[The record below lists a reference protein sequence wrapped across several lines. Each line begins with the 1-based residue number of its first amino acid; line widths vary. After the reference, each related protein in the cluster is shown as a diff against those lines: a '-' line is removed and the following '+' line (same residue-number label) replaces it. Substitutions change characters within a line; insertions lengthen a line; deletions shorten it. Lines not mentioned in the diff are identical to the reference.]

1 MRSKVMVAIACGAV
15 LALGACNGS
24 GKDRIFQS
32 TLDAERAKTAAEK
45 ARADAAETALSALRA
60 SLATAQEALA
70 AGTAAQQRTQA
81 RALVADARE
90 DLAQVRR
97 ALAAQPQSAARTA
110 AETALTAVGTALEQT
125 AEALQATD
133 GAMASGAGLVQ
144 LASMHTSLDRAQ
156 SALNDAQARL
166 KEALAA
172 GPDTALRSLLTQAQA
187 TLSTAQLSLLPLLRE
202 DLADVRRQASDAEAE
217 LADAEGDAA
226 TQRARADTAEAELAR
241 LTLTFGKDLGRDGRE
256 ASRSA
261 PADDAAIVLTPR
273 RAGVE
278 WRANTGFDATS
289 PSWGIRI
296 RYTVTDYG
304 SAGTARLAIE
314 QDAVPW
320 TATAGMVIPG
330 ASGTPSTTEFPGR
343 GEVFRGIGY
352 NHREF
357 TLPRQGSYGPT
368 SDGTAANAISRI
380 GSGTGL
386 RGNLRGHAI
395 SSFQY
400 DADSGL
406 IMKFGALPPDQRP
419 EGAPAGSEGSLIFGD
434 LEALTATGRYNCG
447 PSGDSA
453 CDEAGTRD
461 LTVSFGAP
469 SRDPTG
475 DPAYHWTVDVPDP
488 RLTIAAGATAT
499 AANPATLADP
509 DGVVGRYQALLSNH
523 AGVDDK
529 GTAAAGDDSERYL
542 RYAAYGL
549 FQFIDYQT
557 RDDRVGRMQTFHYGF
572 DAFGA
577 HNRLPAATADSIA
590 ATFKGRTMAW
600 LATTHGSGVVGG
612 LHRMRGNVT
621 LHTCIG
627 GSGCQASDF
636 TAPTDAAKPTVANDF
651 TGAIHDLEITLPGGA
666 WGSGGTAAHPSGY
679 YAFLGDI
686 LLDGDITANGAFS
699 GRAVPDTDISDSRRT
714 ASDGGTRTAGA
725 DTHGYTIR
733 EQVGGNRGLAM
744 NQFWNHGQVEGA
756 FYGPAD
762 ALEAAG
768 TWWLPAVGSDIVNN
782 GVLGMVGSFGA
793 AACPADASN
802 C

>member
-1 MRSKVMVAIACGAV
+1 MRRALPLC
-15 LALGACNGS
+15 LALAATLALAACSGS
-24 GKDRIFQS
+24 TKYVRVGDPAA
-32 TLDAERAKTAAEK
+32 DARAAAAE
-45 ARADAAETALSALRA
+45 AALAAANATLEDLRA
-60 SLATAQEALA
+60 SLERVALTS
-70 AGTAAQQRTQA
+70 GDTQAQQRA
-81 RALVADARE
+81 AAGAAVADAQK
-90 DLAQVRR
+90 DLAEARR
-97 ALAAQPQSAARTA
+97 ALAAQPPPQSAARMA
-110 AETALTAVGTALEQT
+110 ADAALAAVGTALTRT
-125 AEALQATD
+125 AEALADTD
-133 GAMASGAGLVQ
+133 SAMVPGAGLI
-144 LASMHTSLDRAQ
+144 AFANMHTSLDRAQ
-156 SALNDAQARL
+156 SALDDAQDKL

-172 GPDTALRSLLTQAQA
+172 EPDAALRSLLAQAQG
-187 TLSTAQLSLLPLLRE
+187 TLTTAQVALLPLLRE
-202 DLADVRRQASDAEAE
+202 DLADIRRRASD
-217 LADAEGDAA
+217 
-226 TQRARADTAEAELAR
+226 AEAELAR
-241 LTLTFGKDLGRDGRE
+241 LTLAFGKDLGRDGRE

-278 WRANTGFDATS
+278 WTANAGFDATS
-289 PSWGIRI
+289 PSWGTRI

-304 SAGTARLAIE
+304 SAGTARLAIR

-320 TATAGMVIPG
+320 TAAAGMVIPG
-330 ASGTPSTTEFPGR
+330 ASGDPATVEFPGR
-343 GEVFRGIGY
+343 GQVFRGIGY
-352 NHREF
+352 GHREF
-357 TLPRQGSYGPT
+357 TLPRQGSYGPA
-368 SDGTAANAISRI
+368 SDGTAANAIPRI
-380 GSGTGL
+380 GTPPRTGL
-386 RGNLRGHAI
+386 RANLRGHAI

-400 DADSGL
+400 RQDGGL
-406 IMKFGALPPDQRP
+406 TMKFGALPPDRRP
-419 EGAPAGSEGSLIFGD
+419 AGAPAGSEGSLIYGD

-447 PSGDSA
+447 PSGDQA

-499 AANPATLADP
+499 AANPATPADP
-509 DGVVGRYQALLSNH
+509 DGIIGRYQALLSNH

-529 GTAAAGDDSERYL
+529 GTAAAADDSERYL

-557 RDDRVGRMQTFHYGF
+557 TDDRVGRMQTFHYGF

-577 HNRLPAATADSIA
+577 HNPLPAATANSIA

-612 LHRMRGNVT
+612 LERMRGNVT
-621 LHTCIG
+621 LHACIG
-627 GSGCQASDF
+627 GSGCQASAF
-636 TAPTDAAKPTVANDF
+636 TAPTGAATPTAANGF
-651 TGAIHDLEITLPGGA
+651 NGAIHDLEIALRGGA
-666 WGSGGTAAHPSGY
+666 WGSGGTAAHPSGR

-686 LLDGDITANGAFS
+686 LLDGTIDSAGAFS
-699 GRAVPDTDISDSRRT
+699 GRAVPDSAISDSQRS
-714 ASDGGTRTAGA
+714 ASDGGTRTAGP

-733 EQVGGNRGLAM
+733 EQVGGNAGQRM
-744 NQFWNHGQVEGA
+744 DQYWNHGGVEGT

-768 TWWLPAVGSDIVNN
+768 TWWLPVVGSDISK

-793 AACPADASN
+793 VACPADASD

>member
-1 MRSKVMVAIACGAV
+1 MTASKHFLV
-15 LALGACNGS
+15 LACAALLTLGACTGTKHVRT
-24 GKDRIFQS
+24 GDPAALK
-32 TLDAERAKTAAEK
+32 AAE
-45 ARADAAETALSALRA
+45 ARANA
-60 SLATAQEALA
+60 LATALAALRTSLAGTQAALA
-70 AGTAAQQRTQA
+70 EDNSLNKVREGLGTIQKNLDNLQNELADQPASGANTAITQA
-81 RALVADARE
+81 VAAVE
-90 DLAQVRR
+90 
-97 ALAAQPQSAARTA
+97 
-110 AETALTAVGTALEQT
+110 TAVGAVDAVLE
-125 AEALQATD
+125 ANA
-133 GAMASGAGLVQ
+133 GMMSGGVVSFAD
-144 LASMHTSLDRAQ
+144 MHASLDRAQ
-156 SALNDAQARL
+156 EALNTAHSALTTALGRDDLSDAQRL
-166 KEALAA
+166 TLA
-172 GPDTALRSLLTQAQA
+172 QAQGW
-187 TLSTAQLSLLPLLRE
+187 LSTAQISLIPHLE
-202 DLADVRRQASDAEAE
+202 QE
-217 LADAEGDAA
+217 LADAETERDAA
-226 TQRARADTAEAELAR
+226 RAEVDS
-241 LTLTFGKDLGRDGRE
+241 LTMRFGKDLAIDGRE
-256 ASRSA
+256 ASRLA
-261 PADDAAIVLTPR
+261 PDPKARISLTPR

-278 WRANTGFDATS
+278 WTADAGFVATD
-289 PSWGIRI
+289 PSWGTRI
-296 RYTVTDYG
+296 RYTITNY
-304 SAGTARLAIE
+304 GTASTATRLAIK
-314 QDAVPW
+314 QAAVPYA
-320 TATAGMVIPG
+320 ATAGMVIPG

-368 SDGTAANAISRI
+368 SDDTPIAANAIPRI

-406 IMKFGALPPDQRP
+406 IMKFGALPPDQKP
-419 EGAPAGSEGSLIFGD
+419 AGAPAGSEGSLIYGD
-434 LEALTATGRYNCG
+434 LEALTATARYNCG
-447 PSGDSA
+447 PDGDQA

-488 RLTIAAGATAT
+488 RLTIAVGATAT
-499 AANPATLADP
+499 AANPATLADA
-509 DGVVGRYQALLSNH
+509 DGIIGRYQALLSNH

-529 GTAAAGDDSERYL
+529 GTAAAADDSERYL

-557 RDDRVGRMQTFHYGF
+557 TDDRVGRMQTFHYGF

-621 LHTCIG
+621 LHACLG
-627 GSGCQASDF
+627 GGGCQASDF
-636 TAPTDAAKPTVANDF
+636 TAPAGADKPTAANDF
-651 TGAIHDLEITLPGGA
+651 NGAIHDLEITLPGGA
-666 WGSGGTAAHPSGY
+666 WGSGGTAAHPSGR

-699 GRAVPDTDISDSRRT
+699 GRAVPDSVISDSRRT

-744 NQFWNHGQVEGA
+744 NQFWNHGGVEGA

>member
-1 MRSKVMVAIACGAV
+1 MTASKHFLVLACAALLTLGACTGTKHVRTPDPATEAALAAEKMRADALAEALASLETVQRVLSGPATTNEQRVTLRDEVTELQEELAVVQRNLGPLPESEAKRLTTAALVATNAA
-15 LALGACNGS
+15 LSATNEALGATN
-24 GKDRIFQS
+24 
-32 TLDAERAKTAAEK
+32 A
-45 ARADAAETALSALRA
+45 
-60 SLATAQEALA
+60 ALA
-70 AGTAAQQRTQA
+70 PGGGGP
-81 RALVADARE
+81 V
-90 DLAQVRR
+90 
-97 ALAAQPQSAARTA
+97 ALAN
-110 AETALTAVGTALEQT
+110 
-125 AEALQATD
+125 
-133 GAMASGAGLVQ
+133 
-144 LASMHTSLDRAQ
+144 MHTTLDRAQ
-156 SALNDAQARL
+156 TAVDAAQAEL
-166 KEALAA
+166 KTALAA
-172 GPDTALRSLLTQAQA
+172 EGLTTELRNLLSQAQR
-187 TLSTAQLSLLPLLRE
+187 TLATAQLSLVPLLRQE
-202 DLADVRRQASDAEAE
+202 LAQAEQAERDLATRTTERD
-217 LADAEGDAA
+217 
-226 TQRARADTAEAELAR
+226 TARAEVDS
-241 LTLTFGKDLGRDGRE
+241 LTMRFGKDLAIDGRE
-256 ASRSA
+256 ASRLA
-261 PADDAAIVLTPR
+261 PDPKARVSLTPR

-278 WRANTGFDATS
+278 WTANAGFVATS
-289 PSWGIRI
+289 PSWGTRI
-296 RYTVTDYG
+296 RYTITNY
-304 SAGTARLAIE
+304 GTASTATRLAIK
-314 QDAVPW
+314 QDAVPYA
-320 TATAGMVIPG
+320 ATAGMVIPG

-357 TLPRQGSYGPT
+357 VLPRQGSYGPA
-368 SDGTAANAISRI
+368 SDGTAANAIPGI
-380 GSGTGL
+380 GSGSRTGL

-406 IMKFGALPPDQRP
+406 IMKFGALPPDRNSD
-419 EGAPAGSEGSLIFGD
+419 GNIDGNEGSLIYGD
-434 LEALTATGRYNCG
+434 LEALTATARYNCG
-447 PSGDSA
+447 PDGDQA

-488 RLTIAAGATAT
+488 RLTIAVGATAT
-499 AANPATLADP
+499 AATPATLADA
-509 DGVVGRYQALLSNH
+509 DGIIGRYQALLSNH

-529 GTAAAGDDSERYL
+529 GTAAAADDSERYL

-557 RDDRVGRMQTFHYGF
+557 TDDRVGRMQTFHYGF

-621 LHTCIG
+621 LHACLG
-627 GSGCQASDF
+627 GGGCQASDF
-636 TAPTDAAKPTVANDF
+636 TAPAGADKPTAANDF
-651 TGAIHDLEITLPGGA
+651 NGAIHDLEITLPGGA
-666 WGSGGTAAHPSGY
+666 WGSGGTAAHPSGR

-699 GRAVPDTDISDSRRT
+699 GRAVPDSVISDSRRT
-714 ASDGGTRTAGA
+714 DSDGGTRTAGA

-744 NQFWNHGQVEGA
+744 NQFWNHGGVEGA

>member
-1 MRSKVMVAIACGAV
+1 MAASKHFLVLACAAL
-15 LALGACNGS
+15 LALGACTGTKHVRT
-24 GKDRIFQS
+24 GDPAAI
-32 TLDAERAKTAAEK
+32 AAEK
-45 ARADAAETALSALRA
+45 ARADA
-60 SLATAQEALA
+60 LATALADLRDSLAAAQAALA
-70 AGTAAQQRTQA
+70 AANNATQRNQAKELVDDSLDDLEEVRDNLGAQLTG
-81 RALVADARE
+81 ADK
-90 DLAQVRR
+90 
-97 ALAAQPQSAARTA
+97 
-110 AETALTAVGTALEQT
+110 TAVDAVVMALET
-125 AEALQATD
+125 VSAVLEAS
-133 GAMASGAGLVQ
+133 GAMASGGGAVS
-144 LASMHTSLDRAQ
+144 LAAMHDTLAAAQAALD
-156 SALNDAQARL
+156 DAQAKL
-166 KEALAA
+166 T
-172 GPDTALRSLLTQAQA
+172 TALDADPTGAVLTALTQAQA
-187 TLSTAQLSLLPLLRE
+187 TLTTAQVSLVPLLR
-202 DLADVRRQASDAEAE
+202 QE
-217 LADAEGDAA
+217 LADAETERDAA
-226 TQRARADTAEAELAR
+226 RAEVDS
-241 LTLTFGKDLGRDGRE
+241 LTMRFGKDLAIDGRE
-256 ASRSA
+256 ASRLA
-261 PADDAAIVLTPR
+261 PDPKARVSLTPR

-278 WRANTGFDATS
+278 WTANAGFVATD
-289 PSWGIRI
+289 PSWGIRT
-296 RYTVTDYG
+296 RYTVTNYG
-304 SAGTARLAIE
+304 TASTARLAIE
-314 QDAVPW
+314 QDAVPYA
-320 TATAGMVIPG
+320 ATAGMVIPG

-357 TLPRQGSYGPT
+357 TLPRQGSYGPA
-368 SDGTAANAISRI
+368 SDGTAATAIPSI
-380 GSGTGL
+380 GSRGPGL
-386 RGNLRGHAI
+386 RGNLKGHAI

-406 IMKFGALPPDQRP
+406 TMKFGGLPPDQRP
-419 EGAPAGSEGSLIFGD
+419 AGAPAGSEGSLIYGD
-434 LEALTATGRYNCG
+434 LEALTAKGTYNCG
-447 PSGDSA
+447 TGTEA

-488 RLTIAAGATAT
+488 RLTIAAGAT
-499 AANPATLADP
+499 TLADP
-509 DGVVGRYQALLSNH
+509 DGIIGRYQALLSNH

-529 GTAAAGDDSERYL
+529 GTAATTDDSERYL

-557 RDDRVGRMQTFHYGF
+557 TDDRVGRMQTFHYGF

-621 LHTCIG
+621 LHACLG
-627 GSGCQASDF
+627 GGGCQASAF
-636 TAPTDAAKPTVANDF
+636 TAPTGAAKPTAANDF

-666 WGSGGTAAHPSGY
+666 WGSGGTAAHPSGR

-699 GRAVPDTDISDSRRT
+699 GRAVPDSVISDSQRT
-714 ASDGGTRTAGA
+714 ASDGGTRTGGEETL

-733 EQVGGNRGLAM
+733 KQEGGNTGLAM

>member
-1 MRSKVMVAIACGAV
+1 MTIYRLWFAMVCGAA
-15 LALGACNGS
+15 LALGACSDTKTVRLG
-24 GKDRIFQS
+24 DAAA
-32 TLDAERAKTAAEK
+32 LAAERERTLAEK
-45 ARADAAETALSALRA
+45 NRADAAEAALRNLRTSLERLGSVGDAEREGALA
-60 SLATAQEALA
+60 SAQENLGEVRVQVREILA
-70 AGTAAQQRTQA
+70 EQANEEVTAAVNG
-81 RALVADARE
+81 ALDAVE
-90 DLAQVRR
+90 R
-97 ALAAQPQSAARTA
+97 ALAAVSEVSGAQEATA
-110 AETALTAVGTALEQT
+110 A
-125 AEALQATD
+125 
-133 GAMASGAGLVQ
+133 AGPAA
-144 LASMHTSLDRAQ
+144 LASMHTTLDRAQ
-156 SALNDAQARL
+156 AALDAAQAEL
-166 KEALAA
+166 KTALAA
-172 GPDTALRSLLTQAQA
+172 EGITEDLRTLLSQAQG
-187 TLSTAQLSLLPLLRE
+187 TLSTAQISLVTVLR
-202 DLADVRRQASDAEAE
+202 RE
-217 LADAEGDAA
+217 LAQAESNAA
-226 TQRARADTAEAELAR
+226 AQRARADRAEEEIDG
-241 LTLTFGKDLGRDGRE
+241 LTMRFGKDLAIGGRE
-256 ASRSA
+256 ASRLA
-261 PADDAAIVLTPR
+261 PDPKARVSLTPR

-278 WRANTGFDATS
+278 WTANTGFVATS
-289 PSWGIRI
+289 PSWGTRI
-296 RYTVTDYG
+296 RYTITNY
-304 SAGTARLAIE
+304 GTASTTTRLAIK
-314 QDAVPW
+314 QAAVPYA
-320 TATAGMVIPG
+320 ATAGMVIPG

-368 SDGTAANAISRI
+368 SDGTAANAIPRI
-380 GSGTGL
+380 GSGAGL

-419 EGAPAGSEGSLIFGD
+419 AGAPEGSEGSLIYGD
-434 LEALTATGRYNCG
+434 LEALTATARYNCG
-447 PSGDSA
+447 PSSDQA

-488 RLTIAAGATAT
+488 RLTIAVGATAT
-499 AANPATLADP
+499 AANPATLADA
-509 DGVVGRYQALLSNH
+509 DGIIGRYQALLSNH

-557 RDDRVGRMQTFHYGF
+557 LDDRVGRMQTFHYGF

-636 TAPTDAAKPTVANDF
+636 TAPTGADKPTAANDF

-699 GRAVPDTDISDSRRT
+699 GRAVPDTAISDSRRT

>member
-1 MRSKVMVAIACGAV
+1 MAASKHFLVLACAALLTLGACTGTKHVSTGNPAAETELKNLRDLLKETQQALAEPNNREEVGELLTKTRTDLVRNSSQLTGDNKTALEAV
-15 LALGACNGS
+15 LTALDAVAAALGAS
-24 GKDRIFQS
+24 D
-32 TLDAERAKTAAEK
+32 
-45 ARADAAETALSALRA
+45 
-60 SLATAQEALA
+60 
-70 AGTAAQQRTQA
+70 
-81 RALVADARE
+81 
-90 DLAQVRR
+90 
-97 ALAAQPQSAARTA
+97 
-110 AETALTAVGTALEQT
+110 
-125 AEALQATD
+125 
-133 GAMASGAGLVQ
+133 AMASGGGGGAVS
-144 LASMHTSLDRAQ
+144 LAAMHTTLDRAQ
-156 SALNDAQARL
+156 TALNDAQAKL
-166 KEALAA
+166 T
-172 GPDTALRSLLTQAQA
+172 TALDANPTGAVLTALTQAQG
-187 TLSTAQLSLLPLLRE
+187 TLTTAQLSLMPLLR
-202 DLADVRRQASDAEAE
+202 QE
-217 LADAEGDAA
+217 LADAEAERD
-226 TQRARADTAEAELAR
+226 TARAERDTARAEVDS
-241 LTLTFGKDLGRDGRE
+241 LTMRFGKDLAIDGRE
-256 ASRSA
+256 ASRLA
-261 PADDAAIVLTPR
+261 PDPKARVSLTPR

-278 WRANTGFDATS
+278 WTANTGFVATD
-289 PSWGIRI
+289 PSWSTRI
-296 RYTVTDYG
+296 RYTITNY
-304 SAGTARLAIE
+304 GTASTATRLAIK
-314 QDAVPW
+314 QAAVPYA
-320 TATAGMVIPG
+320 ATAGMVIPG

-368 SDGTAANAISRI
+368 SDDPPIAANAIPSI
-380 GSGTGL
+380 GSRGPGL
-386 RGNLRGHAI
+386 RGNLKGHAI

-406 IMKFGALPPDQRP
+406 IMKFGALPPDQKP
-419 EGAPAGSEGSLIFGD
+419 AGAPAGSEGSLIYGD
-434 LEALTATGRYNCG
+434 LEALTATARYNCG
-447 PSGDSA
+447 PDGDQA

-488 RLTIAAGATAT
+488 RLTIAVGATAT
-499 AANPATLADP
+499 AATPAALADA
-509 DGVVGRYQALLSNH
+509 DGIIGRYQALLSNH

-557 RDDRVGRMQTFHYGF
+557 TDDRVGRMQTFHYGF

-621 LHTCIG
+621 LHACLG
-627 GSGCQASDF
+627 GSGCQASAF
-636 TAPTDAAKPTVANDF
+636 TAPAGADKPTAANGF
-651 TGAIHDLEITLPGGA
+651 NGAIHDLEITLPGGA
-666 WGSGGTAAHPSGY
+666 WGSGGTAAHPSGR

-686 LLDGDITANGAFS
+686 LLDGNITANGAFS
-699 GRAVPDTDISDSRRT
+699 GRAVPDSVISDSRRT
-714 ASDGGTRTAGA
+714 VADGGTRTAGA

-744 NQFWNHGQVEGA
+744 SQFWNHGQIEGA

-768 TWWLPAVGSDIVNN
+768 TWWLPAVSSDIVNN

>member
-1 MRSKVMVAIACGAV
+1 MTIYRLWFAVVCGAALAMGACSDTKTVRLPDPDV
-15 LALGACNGS
+15 LSDLRTAQDALGDLRDSLEAAQDALGS
-24 GKDRIFQS
+24 GVDTEQRKDVVSDVRGDLNDLRDMLRKEQPAS
-32 TLDAERAKTAAEK
+32 EARTAV
-45 ARADAAETALSALRA
+45 D
-60 SLATAQEALA
+60 
-70 AGTAAQQRTQA
+70 
-81 RALVADARE
+81 
-90 DLAQVRR
+90 R
-97 ALAAQPQSAARTA
+97 ALA
-110 AETALTAVGTALEQT
+110 EVDTALLTVFEL
-125 AEALQATD
+125 LDATD
-133 GAMASGAGLVQ
+133 GTDAAGPAA
-144 LASMHTSLDRAQ
+144 LASMHATLDRAQ
-156 SALNDAQARL
+156 AALDRAQAEL
-166 KEALAA
+166 K
-172 GPDTALRSLLTQAQA
+172 TALETEGITEDLRTLLSQAQGM
-187 TLSTAQLSLLPLLRE
+187 LSTAQISLVPVLR
-202 DLADVRRQASDAEAE
+202 QE
-217 LADAEGDAA
+217 LADAQQELADAKSDAA
-226 TQRARADTAEAELAR
+226 AQRTRADRAEEEIDS
-241 LTLTFGKDLGRDGRE
+241 LTMRFGKDLAIGGRE
-256 ASRSA
+256 ASRLA
-261 PADDAAIVLTPR
+261 PDPKARVSLTPR

-278 WRANTGFDATS
+278 WRADSGFDATS
-289 PSWGIRI
+289 PSWGIRT
-296 RYTVTDYG
+296 RYTVTNYG
-304 SAGTARLAIE
+304 TASTARLAIE
-314 QDAVPW
+314 QDAVPYA
-320 TATAGMVIPG
+320 ATAGMVIPG

-368 SDGTAANAISRI
+368 SDGTAANAIPGI
-380 GSGTGL
+380 GSGSRTGL

-419 EGAPAGSEGSLIFGD
+419 AGAPAGSEGSLIYGD
-434 LEALTATGRYNCG
+434 LEALTATARYNCG
-447 PSGDSA
+447 PSSDQA

-499 AANPATLADP
+499 AANPATLADA
-509 DGVVGRYQALLSNH
+509 DGIIGRYQALLSNH

-636 TAPTDAAKPTVANDF
+636 TAPTGADKPTAANDF

-699 GRAVPDTDISDSRRT
+699 GRAVPDTAISDSRRT

-768 TWWLPAVGSDIVNN
+768 TWWLPAVSSDIVNN

>member
-1 MRSKVMVAIACGAV
+1 MRSKVMVVVACGAV

-202 DLADVRRQASDAEAE
+202 DLADVRRRASDAEAE
-217 LADAEGDAA
+217 LADVR
-226 TQRARADTAEAELAR
+226 QRADTAEAELAR

-289 PSWGIRI
+289 PSWSTRT
-296 RYTVTDYG
+296 RYTITNYG

-368 SDGTAANAISRI
+368 SDGTAANAIPRI

-434 LEALTATGRYNCG
+434 LEALTATARYNCG
-447 PSGDSA
+447 PSGDQA

-499 AANPATLADP
+499 AANPATLADA
-509 DGVVGRYQALLSNH
+509 DGIIGRYQALLSNH

-636 TAPTDAAKPTVANDF
+636 TAPTGADKPTAANDF